1 MMRPCSVLVI
11 VQLHQ
16 MHRKMVGAYFPSKP
30 RLHLLL
36 RCGQLIRLP
45 SLSGFV
51 PQWASVYLFLLW
63 VLKVNHHPTVVNTAL
78 LTDHTP
84 QIVTQIDKHIVGGM
98 VNIVFVQVSG
108 YFPGFLFLS
117 PDY

>member
-1 MMRPCSVLVI
+1 MRPCSVLVV

-16 MHRKMVGAYFPSKP
+16 MHQKMVGEHFPSKP

-36 RCGQLIRLP
+36 RRGQLIRLP
-45 SLSGFV
+45 SLSCFV
-51 PQWASVYLFLLW
+51 PQRASVYLFLLW
-63 VLKVNHHPTVVNTAL
+63 VLKVNHHPTVVSTAL

-84 QIVTQIDKHIVGGM
+84 QIVTRIAKHIVGGM
-98 VNIVFVQVSG
+98 VNIVFMQVSG
-108 YFPGFLFLS
+108 CFPDFLFLS